1 MDNTRLIRKLG
12 FISTV
17 VIPVLTLAVTS
28 ALAYLKEN
36 ENSKNNKLNPGVE
49 QEKKEIDNKS

>member
-1 MDNTRLIRKLG
+1 MKKEKLLKTLG

-28 ALAYLKEN
+28 ALTYLKE
-36 ENSKNNKLNPGVE
+36 ENNT
-49 QEKKEIDNKS
+49 NKSGEGN

>member
-1 MDNTRLIRKLG
+1 MKREELLRTLG

-28 ALAYLKEN
+28 ALTYLKETTD
-36 ENSKNNKLNPGVE
+36 KTGGGKL
-49 QEKKEIDNKS
+49 IDIVD

>member
-1 MDNTRLIRKLG
+1 MSREKLLKTLG

-28 ALAYLKEN
+28 ALTYLKEETN
-36 ENSKNNKLNPGVE
+36 T
-49 QEKKEIDNKS
+49 NKSKEGKLTNM

>member
-1 MDNTRLIRKLG
+1 MSREKLLKTLG

-28 ALAYLKEN
+28 ALTYLKE
-36 ENSKNNKLNPGVE
+36 EDST
-49 QEKKEIDNKS
+49 NKSKEGN

>member
-1 MDNTRLIRKLG
+1 MNKEKLLRTLG

-28 ALAYLKEN
+28 TLGYLKE
-36 ENSKNNKLNPGVE
+36 ETTNKL
-49 QEKKEIDNKS
+49 KEGD

>member
-1 MDNTRLIRKLG
+1 MKREELLKTLG

-28 ALAYLKEN
+28 TLTYLKETTD
-36 ENSKNNKLNPGVE
+36 KTGGGGKL
-49 QEKKEIDNKS
+49 IDIVD